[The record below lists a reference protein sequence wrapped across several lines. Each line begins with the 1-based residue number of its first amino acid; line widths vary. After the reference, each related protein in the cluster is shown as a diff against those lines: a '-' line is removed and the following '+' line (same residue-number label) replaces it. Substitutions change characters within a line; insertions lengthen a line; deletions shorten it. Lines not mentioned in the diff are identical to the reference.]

1 MKNQDVV
8 KNFLNGKSAKSL
20 NMTSEDNR
28 LFSYNTIIA
37 QIIYKDGKK
46 ILLVN
51 RNKYSITTSCKHQ
64 SPLFRA
70 IEGAYKYNFDEIRNI
85 TDYVRINTQNLEGL
99 IK

>member
-8 KNFLNGKSAKSL
+8 KNFLNGKNAKSL

-37 QIIYKDGKK
+37 QIIHKDGKK

-51 RNKYSITTSCKHQ
+51 NNKYSMTTSCKHQ
-64 SPLFRA
+64 SPLFRMLVQ
-70 IEGAYKYNFDEIRNI
+70 GYQYDFDKVIYI
-85 TDYVRINTQNLEGL
+85 TDRVPMGTQNLEGF